1 MQSTPEL
8 ADRLLLACSVLTRSA
23 TAAAPGTTLSL
34 TQART
39 LGTLHRQGPTRVSR
53 LAELERCSQPSMTGL
68 VTRCADA
75 GLVERT
81 DDPDDARAVL
91 VRLTPAGERAL
102 ATDRERLSR
111 PVAQALTDLP
121 AQLRTDLEQALDVV
135 ERVSA
140 ALTTTGA

>member
-1 MQSTPEL
+1 MQSTTEL
-8 ADRLLLACSVLTRSA
+8 AERLLLACSVLTRSA
-23 TAAAPGTTLSL
+23 TAAAPATALSL

-75 GLVERT
+75 GLLERT
-81 DDPDDARAVL
+81 ADPDDARAVL

-102 ATDRERLSR
+102 TEDRARLAH
-111 PVAQALTDLP
+111 PVVQALADLP
-121 AQLRTDLEQALDVV
+121 AHEREGLEHALAVV

-140 ALTTTGA
+140 ALATS

>member
-1 MQSTPEL
+1 MQPTEQL

-23 TAAAPGTTLSL
+23 TAAAPTTALSL

-53 LAELERCSQPSMTGL
+53 LAALERCSQPSMTGL
-68 VTRCADA
+68 ITRCADA
-75 GLVERT
+75 GLLERT
-81 DDPDDARAVL
+81 PDPDDARAVL

-102 ATDRERLSR
+102 LTDRERLAR
-111 PVAQALTDLP
+111 PVVEALADLP
-121 AQLRTDLEQALDVV
+121 AQQRADLEQALAVV

-140 ALTTTGA
+140 ALAGP

>member
-1 MQSTPEL
+1 
-8 ADRLLLACSVLTRSA
+8 
-23 TAAAPGTTLSL
+23 
-34 TQART
+34 
-39 LGTLHRQGPTRVSR
+39 
-53 LAELERCSQPSMTGL
+53 MTGL